1 LKYWSERNFKEIG
14 KGGFGVVWKGY
25 NKHTHE
31 EVKTIYLSLTALDHT
46 SQKVALKF
54 YVIDQQQQQCDD
66 REYQILQECACLCI
80 APKCLQHGTLCVPS
94 ECRRDS
100 FCHIETLVMEFQI
113 KTLAHQFEEFENLCV
128 LAVFRLQRAMF
139 AAQEAIELLFRLHS
153 KGIIHRDIKPENLMY
168 NVRFSCLLIFLVLSI
183 FLFEEDCDYF

>member
-1 LKYWSERNFKEIG
+1 MN
-14 KGGFGVVWKGY
+14 
-25 NKHTHE
+25 
-31 EVKTIYLSLTALDHT
+31 LSLTALDNT

-54 YVIDQQQQQCDD
+54 YVIDQQQCDD

-80 APKCLQHGTLCVPS
+80 APKCLQRGVLCVPS
-94 ECRRDS
+94 EYRRDS

-113 KTLAHQFEEFENLCV
+113 KTLAHQFEEYENLCV
-128 LAVFRLQRAMF
+128 LAVFRLQRALM

-168 NVRFSCLLIFLVLSI
+168 NVRIFI
-183 FLFEEDCDYF
+183 FLFVNLPL

>member
-1 LKYWSERNFKEIG
+1 MN
-14 KGGFGVVWKGY
+14 
-25 NKHTHE
+25 
-31 EVKTIYLSLTALDHT
+31 LSLTALGNT

-54 YVIDQQQQQCDD
+54 YVIDQQQCDD

-80 APKCLQHGTLCVPS
+80 APKCLQRGTLCVPS

-128 LAVFRLQRAMF
+128 LAVFRLQRAMI
-139 AAQEAIELLFRLHS
+139 AAQEVIELLFRLHS
-153 KGIIHRDIKPENLMY
+153 KGILHRDIKPENLMY
-168 NVRFSCLLIFLVLSI
+168 NVRFSCLFLSI
-183 FLFEEDCDYF
+183 FLFDEDCDYFSRFLTFRLMVVYC